1 MYDLPPGRANQEQP
15 ARGPEMRIL
24 ISNDDGVDAPGLA
37 ALYRA
42 CSPLGE
48 VFVVAPAHEQS
59 AGSHAVTLGRPI
71 TVREVSHPLFGRAFA
86 VEGSPADCI
95 RLGVAELVGQPVD
108 FAACGI
114 NAGANL
120 GVDTYY
126 SGTVAAAREAAI
138 LGVPA
143 VAVSQFVGGNVIG
156 DWGDVPIDW
165 DRAAALA
172 GPVLTKLVARIG
184 QAPRL
189 WNVNLPTRAA
199 AGRVVSVRVVP
210 LCTGPMPIRY
220 ARADRDGDPSRR
232 YQYTGAYT
240 DRGIHP
246 DTDVSVVFGGDV
258 AVTPMRIGPTEL
270 SALDTLFPLT
280 WPA

>member
-1 MYDLPPGRANQEQP
+1 
-15 ARGPEMRIL
+15 MRVL
-24 ISNDDGVDAPGLA
+24 LSNDDGVDAPGLV

-42 CSPLGE
+42 CRPLGE
-48 VFVVAPAHEQS
+48 VWVVAPAREQS

-71 TVREVSHPLFGRAFA
+71 TVREITHPQFGRAFA
-86 VEGSPADCI
+86 VDGTPADCI
-95 RLGVAELVGQPVD
+95 RLGFTELVGHPVD
-108 FAACGI
+108 FVACGI

-126 SGTVAAAREAAI
+126 SGTVAGAREAAI

-143 VAVSQFVGGNVIG
+143 VAVSQFVGSNVT
-156 DWGDVPIDW
+156 DWQDVAIDW
-165 DRAAALA
+165 DRATALA
-172 GPVLTKLVARIG
+172 GPVLASLAARAG
-184 QAPRL
+184 TESRL
-189 WNVNLPTRAA
+189 WNVNLPMRTA
-199 AGRVVSVRVVP
+199 AGRKVGVRVVP

-220 ARADRDGDPSRR
+220 ARADQDGDLTRQYR
-232 YQYTGAYT
+232 YTGVYT
-240 DRGIHP
+240 DRGTHP

-270 SALDTLFPLT
+270 SALDTPFPLT